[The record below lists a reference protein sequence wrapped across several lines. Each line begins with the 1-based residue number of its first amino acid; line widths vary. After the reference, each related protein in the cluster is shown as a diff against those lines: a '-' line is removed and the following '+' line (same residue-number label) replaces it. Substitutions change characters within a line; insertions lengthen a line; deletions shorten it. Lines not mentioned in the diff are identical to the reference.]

1 MMAQESITNIMTQ
14 IYEIFVGEHYD
25 IQQEIENNK
34 QYIVVYDTSSDKSE
48 PILRMLQ
55 KEYTSAILDTV
66 EDIYLDYEDKW
77 R

>member
-1 MMAQESITNIMTQ
+1 MAQDSITNIMTQ

-34 QYIVVYDTSSDKSE
+34 EYIVVYDTSTNNPE
-48 PILRMLQ
+48 PVLRMLQ
-55 KEYTSAILDTV
+55 KEYDEAILDTV
-66 EDIYLDYEDKW
+66 EDVYLDYESKW

>member
-1 MMAQESITNIMTQ
+1 MAQESITNIMTQ

-34 QYIVVYDTSSDKSE
+34 EYIVVYDTSTNNRE
-48 PILRMLQ
+48 PVLRMLQ
-55 KEYTSAILDTV
+55 KEYDETILDTV
-66 EDIYLDYEDKW
+66 EDVYLDYESKW

>member
-1 MMAQESITNIMTQ
+1 MAQESITNIMTQ

-34 QYIVVYDTSSDKSE
+34 EYIVVYDTSTNNPE
-48 PILRMLQ
+48 PVLRMLQ
-55 KEYTSAILDTV
+55 KEYDEAILDTV
-66 EDIYLDYEDKW
+66 EDVYLDYESKW

>member
-1 MMAQESITNIMTQ
+1 MAQESITNIMTQ

-34 QYIVVYDTSSDKSE
+34 EYIVVYDTSTNNPE
-48 PILRMLQ
+48 PVLRMLQ
-55 KEYTSAILDTV
+55 KEYDETILDTV
-66 EDIYLDYEDKW
+66 EDVYLDYESKW